1 MHNIADGL
9 LVHMLLLL
17 LIVSRIAG
25 LSQCKGHANSM
36 QAGRSCIARLSL
48 AQPGDRVGHRE
59 ASPGHTR
66 RGQVTGESVMQRH
79 CC

>member
-1 MHNIADGL
+1 MHDIADGL
-9 LVHMLLLL
+9 LVLMLLLL
-17 LIVSRIAG
+17 LIVGWMLAG

-48 AQPGDRVGHRE
+48 AQCSHRE
-59 ASPGHTR
+59 AGPGHTR
-66 RGQVTGESVMQRH
+66 FGQVTGESVMQRH